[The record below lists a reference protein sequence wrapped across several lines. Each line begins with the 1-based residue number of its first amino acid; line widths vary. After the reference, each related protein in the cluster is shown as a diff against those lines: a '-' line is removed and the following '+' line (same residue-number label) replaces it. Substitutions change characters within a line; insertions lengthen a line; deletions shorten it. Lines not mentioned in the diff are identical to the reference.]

1 MSIHSSFI
9 LTPVSDI
16 LEDSIKST
24 RGITD
29 GIDIYP
35 LCDYIFQTL
44 FVKMT
49 GAQEQKFKC
58 ICWDFAT
65 VDYETRRNIFFSWN
79 LGECSRLEDKEAV
92 LTEMINAIKRLE
104 PSFDA
109 SSAFSAQDIFNETKQ
124 IISDFYRKSHLKGFL
139 ERNYNEYEYIISQLP
154 HDCISYGQSKKKK
167 MFFGKCDNCRHQGDA
182 TKPLTCVKKYG
193 FREIYDKLY
202 KHRNRCAHNLTSYQ
216 QNLPSFKT
224 LCDGQYIFENY
235 FLRFF
240 ILILI
245 DKIIV
250 AIYRCFFDKLDN

>member
-16 LEDSIKST
+16 LEDCIRST
-24 RGITD
+24 RGVTD

-79 LGECSRLEDKEAV
+79 LGECSRLEDKETV
-92 LTEMINAIKRLE
+92 LTEMINAVKRLDS
-104 PSFDA
+104 SFDA
-109 SSAFSAQDIFNETKQ
+109 NSAFSAQDIINETKQ
-124 IISDFYRKSHLKGFL
+124 IISDFYRKSHLKGFV
-139 ERNYNEYEYIISQLP
+139 ERSYHEYEDIISQIFP
-154 HDCISYGQSKKKK
+154 ECISYGPSTKKRLL
-167 MFFGKCDNCRHQGDA
+167 FGKCDNCRQKGNPA
-182 TKPLTCVKKYG
+182 SPLTCVQKYG
-193 FREIYDKLY
+193 LRDMYEKLY

-224 LCDGQYIFENY
+224 LCDSQYMFENY

-250 AIYRCFFDKLDN
+250 TLYRCFFDRLDS